1 MKFTRQ
7 SEDVSSKEKCYK
19 GKRDTLAVICRIL
32 WGEELLYVRGIRERE
47 KKKEKNK

>member
-19 GKRDTLAVICRIL
+19 GQRDTLAVISRIL
-32 WGEELLYVRGIRERE
+32 LGEELLDVGGG
-47 KKKEKNK
+47 